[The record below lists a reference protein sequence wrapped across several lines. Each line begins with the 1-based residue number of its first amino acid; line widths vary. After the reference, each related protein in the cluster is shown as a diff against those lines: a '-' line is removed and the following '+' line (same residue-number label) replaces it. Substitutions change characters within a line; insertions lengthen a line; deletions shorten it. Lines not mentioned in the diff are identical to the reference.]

1 VSKGAFVRALQRL
14 VPEIR
19 ASSLE
24 PAPSGVR
31 AQAIEPDGSM
41 VDDFLIL
48 ETDGVISVCN
58 APSPAATSALRIG
71 ETIVDRL
78 MAMRGRT

>member
-1 VSKGAFVRALQRL
+1 VQRL

-19 ASSLE
+19 AEHLV

-31 AQAIEPDGSM
+31 AQAITRDGHL

-48 ETDGVISVCN
+48 QNDLVINVCN
-58 APSPAATSALRIG
+58 APSPAATASLNVGRL
-71 ETIVDRL
+71 IVDRL
-78 MAMRGRT
+78 ASQLS